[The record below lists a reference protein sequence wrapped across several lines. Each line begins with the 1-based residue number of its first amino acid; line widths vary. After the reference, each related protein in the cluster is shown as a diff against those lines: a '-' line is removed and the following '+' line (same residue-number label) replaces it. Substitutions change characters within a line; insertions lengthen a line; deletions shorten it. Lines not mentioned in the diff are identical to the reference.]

1 MNNKRLRKLLLS
13 MVVVFTAITLSG
25 CKAQNQKN
33 ANHQETSKSAK
44 YLEELNTFVTNKGYD
59 FGEIQQLKDFQIVDK
74 EYDNEVLER
83 FNKIQGY
90 IYHYTSH
97 DKYFVEGWVTNG
109 PFYFTSIEKND
120 DYINGMRKYSPDST
134 DSYDEYGFSGY
145 IILPCYYVPSDDI
158 KGNYGIQEN
167 DLTRKYIKKYGSCGE
182 DYSRM
187 SFKLNNDFD
196 YAGHYQ
202 EQGFIKEMKDFSFN
216 YELVPSNL
224 NGAFEK
230 YYYLTDDTIEQYIK
244 DGAIKENQ
252 RSENDY
258 KYSELQYDKDLFY
271 SFITEE
277 EQDEK

>member
-1 MNNKRLRKLLLS
+1 MILA
-13 MVVVFTAITLSG
+13 FTTVALGG
-25 CKAQNQKN
+25 CKTQNLK
-33 ANHQETSKSAK
+33 EAK
-44 YLEELNTFVTNKGYD
+44 YLEELNAFVTNKGYELS
-59 FGEIQQLKDFQIVDK
+59 EIQQLKDFQIVDK

-90 IYHYTSH
+90 IYHYTYH
-97 DKYFVEGWVTNG
+97 DKYFVEGWVASE

-120 DYINGMRKYSPDST
+120 DYIKGVKKNSPDSI
-134 DSYDEYGFSGY
+134 DSYKEYGFSGY
-145 IILPCYYVPSDDI
+145 IILPCYYVLNDDI

-182 DYSRM
+182 DYSGM

-196 YAGHYQ
+196 YARHYQ
-202 EQGFIKEMKDFSFN
+202 EQGFIKEMKDFSFS
-216 YELVPSNL
+216 YELVPSHL

-244 DGAIKENQ
+244 DEVIKENQ
-252 RSENDY
+252 RPENDY
-258 KYSELQYDKDLFY
+258 KYSELQDDKGSFY